1 MKNGLYLNGF
11 FRPYLYK
18 AFYAPNFTFDFEF
31 LSFFLNVILKTIFK
45 NLIFN
50 VFELERNNMFVSR

>member
-1 MKNGLYLNGF
+1 MHEKWTVFKWFL
-11 FRPYLYK
+11 YLYK
-18 AFYAPNFTFDFEF
+18 AFYAPNFSFDF